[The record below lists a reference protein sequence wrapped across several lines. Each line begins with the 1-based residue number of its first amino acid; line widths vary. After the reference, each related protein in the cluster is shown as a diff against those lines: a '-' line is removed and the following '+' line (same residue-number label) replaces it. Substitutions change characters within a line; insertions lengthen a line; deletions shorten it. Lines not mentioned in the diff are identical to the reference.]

1 MNESHVNQPF
11 GGKRGKSPATYLP
24 LVLPRVILRYLPSL
38 SIAFFLL
45 ISFKPVFSLCYLQ
58 VHYISCN
65 YLEA

>member
-11 GGKRGKSPATYLP
+11 GGKRGKSPATYLWFFP
-24 LVLPRVILRYLPSL
+24 ILRYLPSL